1 MEHEMPRAKSEDTG
15 EHDLAMRSASTP
27 SVMVGP
33 ADDMGAKEEARQ
45 KAAEKDAKHG
55 KTGKA
60 REQGRTF
67 TVTIHPGPGNDMSDV
82 VIGHNYV
89 LNVYKRNVPVQMTEV
104 YLNVLRDAVVSTD
117 VPTADGTMQAVT
129 IPQYSYTVDQ

>member
-1 MEHEMPRAKSEDTG
+1 MPRGIPNKDHE
-15 EHDLAMRSASTP
+15 LAALKAPVP

-33 ADDMGAKEEARQ
+33 ADDMGANDEARQ
-45 KAAEKDAKHG
+45 KAAGKH
-55 KTGKA
+55 
-60 REQGRTF
+60 RNQGRMF

-89 LNVYKRNVPVQMTEV
+89 LNVYQRNVPVQMAEN
-104 YLNVLRDAVVSTD
+104 YLRVLRDAVVTTTVQS
-117 VPTADGTMQAVT
+117 PDGQMTQAVS